1 MRCQHQITMSE
12 VPAADT
18 IPSISVVIPAYNE
31 GESLVDTVAA
41 VVAAL
46 PEPRCAQL
54 VLVND
59 GSGDDT
65 LAVMRSIAENCA
77 AAVVIVNRPVNGGM
91 GQALA
96 SGFEQATGQV
106 LTWIPGDGEYDLS
119 EVLVGL
125 PLLADAAAPAD
136 VVLVRRVARG
146 QLGRNIV
153 STVMYGLIRV
163 MFGFDARGYCGI
175 FVIDQQRWQELA
187 VASRDV
193 FFTLEVALRSRH
205 ARWNIAFV
213 AAEWRPRRAGRSKVF
228 NVRTILRNVGE
239 LFSFRWRLW
248 RGH

>member
-1 MRCQHQITMSE
+1 MTEMP
-12 VPAADT
+12 PANT
-18 IPSISVVIPAYNE
+18 PTISVVIPAFNE
-31 GESLVDTVAA
+31 AESLVDTVAA

-46 PEPRCAQL
+46 PDPKTAQL

-59 GSGDDT
+59 GSSDGT
-65 LAVMRSIAENCA
+65 ITVMRSIAADCVT
-77 AAVVIVNRPVNGGM
+77 AVLIVDRPVNGGM

-96 SGFEQATGQV
+96 SGFSAATGHV

-125 PLLADAAAPAD
+125 PLLEGPDAAAD
-136 VVLVRRVARG
+136 VVLVRRITRG

-175 FVIDQQRWQELA
+175 FVISQRRWQELA

-193 FFTLEVALRSRH
+193 FFTLEVALRSRD

-239 LFSFRWRLW
+239 LFSFRWRLS